1 MENNLNKPIN
11 GIEAIA
17 RVATFVHENPDIQP
31 KDRMKVMAEMMEPM
45 LEHLFGNEYEPYEEK
60 KQS

>member
-1 MENNLNKPIN
+1 
-11 GIEAIA
+11 
-17 RVATFVHENPDIQP
+17 
-31 KDRMKVMAEMMEPM
+31 MKVMAEMLEPM